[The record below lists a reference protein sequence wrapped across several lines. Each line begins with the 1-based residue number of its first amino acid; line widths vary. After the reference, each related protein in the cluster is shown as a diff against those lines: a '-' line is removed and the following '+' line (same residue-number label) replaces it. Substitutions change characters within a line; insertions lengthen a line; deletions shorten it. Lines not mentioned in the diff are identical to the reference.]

1 MENIWSFLLQ
11 TLSVSL
17 IGLLLLVVKLLL
29 RNRLS
34 PRWQY
39 AVWGVLAVR
48 LMVPAS
54 TYGKDIFLP
63 LPLWVETV
71 KLTVEQ
77 GLSSAYTAFYEAVRV
92 VAPVPWLSGGPV
104 SVTDWLFLLYILGV
118 FGMLGWELFASLR
131 LRRRFQNGEPV
142 SAQEFRRLQRMGERE
157 GRTIC
162 AAVFLPQLTSPMVC
176 GVFHPVLGLPAN
188 KPVEETAILHAFLY
202 PTRWNILQSG
212 FWRVCR
218 ALHWCNPVMWFFL
231 RQVNHDWVSFCDHQV
246 LERLQEGYDPGRLT
260 GTSAIFD
267 GEKDL
272 KEQAEAAERRSIAP
286 KGRTLVAVCV
296 TVVLLCSSLL
306 GTVEKTVEI
315 RPWWEGDGSR
325 QEMVAISHCNPCT
338 TAAGALDT
346 YAKGMMQENPLYCAM
361 ASPKARRKQLEDGFL
376 RGEGQKTASE
386 TVLLYPAVTPLQ
398 GITLKKDEV
407 KGELDSIVVTSKGV
421 FNIVS
426 CSYIG
431 DIKIKED
438 GNWYKRDRRG
448 DYMISSPINKIKKNS
463 HIHSFLYFYSTRYL
477 NWFKFYIYSCFFYI
491 VFYSCS

>member
-104 SVTDWLFLLYILGV
+104 SGTDWLFLLYILGV

-267 GEKDL
+267 GE
-272 KEQAEAAERRSIAP
+272 
-286 KGRTLVAVCV
+286 RT
-296 TVVLLCSSLL
+296 
-306 GTVEKTVEI
+306 
-315 RPWWEGDGSR
+315 
-325 QEMVAISHCNPCT
+325 
-338 TAAGALDT
+338 
-346 YAKGMMQENPLYCAM
+346 
-361 ASPKARRKQLEDGFL
+361 
-376 RGEGQKTASE
+376 
-386 TVLLYPAVTPLQ
+386 
-398 GITLKKDEV
+398 
-407 KGELDSIVVTSKGV
+407 
-421 FNIVS
+421 
-426 CSYIG
+426 
-431 DIKIKED
+431 
-438 GNWYKRDRRG
+438 
-448 DYMISSPINKIKKNS
+448 
-463 HIHSFLYFYSTRYL
+463 
-477 NWFKFYIYSCFFYI
+477 
-491 VFYSCS
+491 

>member
-142 SAQEFRRLQRMGERE
+142 SA
-157 GRTIC
+157 
-162 AAVFLPQLTSPMVC
+162 
-176 GVFHPVLGLPAN
+176 
-188 KPVEETAILHAFLY
+188 
-202 PTRWNILQSG
+202 
-212 FWRVCR
+212 
-218 ALHWCNPVMWFFL
+218 
-231 RQVNHDWVSFCDHQV
+231 
-246 LERLQEGYDPGRLT
+246 
-260 GTSAIFD
+260 
-267 GEKDL
+267 
-272 KEQAEAAERRSIAP
+272 
-286 KGRTLVAVCV
+286 
-296 TVVLLCSSLL
+296 
-306 GTVEKTVEI
+306 
-315 RPWWEGDGSR
+315 
-325 QEMVAISHCNPCT
+325 
-338 TAAGALDT
+338 
-346 YAKGMMQENPLYCAM
+346 
-361 ASPKARRKQLEDGFL
+361 
-376 RGEGQKTASE
+376 
-386 TVLLYPAVTPLQ
+386 
-398 GITLKKDEV
+398 
-407 KGELDSIVVTSKGV
+407 
-421 FNIVS
+421 
-426 CSYIG
+426 
-431 DIKIKED
+431 
-438 GNWYKRDRRG
+438 
-448 DYMISSPINKIKKNS
+448 
-463 HIHSFLYFYSTRYL
+463 
-477 NWFKFYIYSCFFYI
+477 
-491 VFYSCS
+491 

>member
-157 GRTIC
+157 ADVPYGLWCFPPCFGSAGEQTRGGDGN
-162 AAVFLPQLTSPMVC
+162 SPCVSLSNSLEY
-176 GVFHPVLGLPAN
+176 PAKWVLAGLP
-188 KPVEETAILHAFLY
+188 
-202 PTRWNILQSG
+202 G
-212 FWRVCR
+212 
-218 ALHWCNPVMWFFL
+218 
-231 RQVNHDWVSFCDHQV
+231 
-246 LERLQEGYDPGRLT
+246 
-260 GTSAIFD
+260 
-267 GEKDL
+267 
-272 KEQAEAAERRSIAP
+272 AP
-286 KGRTLVAVCV
+286 LV
-296 TVVLLCSSLL
+296 
-306 GTVEKTVEI
+306 
-315 RPWWEGDGSR
+315 
-325 QEMVAISHCNPCT
+325 
-338 TAAGALDT
+338 
-346 YAKGMMQENPLYCAM
+346 
-361 ASPKARRKQLEDGFL
+361 
-376 RGEGQKTASE
+376 
-386 TVLLYPAVTPLQ
+386 
-398 GITLKKDEV
+398 
-407 KGELDSIVVTSKGV
+407 
-421 FNIVS
+421 
-426 CSYIG
+426 
-431 DIKIKED
+431 
-438 GNWYKRDRRG
+438 
-448 DYMISSPINKIKKNS
+448 
-463 HIHSFLYFYSTRYL
+463 
-477 NWFKFYIYSCFFYI
+477 
-491 VFYSCS
+491 

>member
-176 GVFHPVLGLPAN
+176 GV
-188 KPVEETAILHAFLY
+188 
-202 PTRWNILQSG
+202 
-212 FWRVCR
+212 
-218 ALHWCNPVMWFFL
+218 
-231 RQVNHDWVSFCDHQV
+231 
-246 LERLQEGYDPGRLT
+246 
-260 GTSAIFD
+260 
-267 GEKDL
+267 
-272 KEQAEAAERRSIAP
+272 
-286 KGRTLVAVCV
+286 
-296 TVVLLCSSLL
+296 
-306 GTVEKTVEI
+306 
-315 RPWWEGDGSR
+315 
-325 QEMVAISHCNPCT
+325 
-338 TAAGALDT
+338 
-346 YAKGMMQENPLYCAM
+346 
-361 ASPKARRKQLEDGFL
+361 
-376 RGEGQKTASE
+376 
-386 TVLLYPAVTPLQ
+386 
-398 GITLKKDEV
+398 
-407 KGELDSIVVTSKGV
+407 
-421 FNIVS
+421 
-426 CSYIG
+426 
-431 DIKIKED
+431 
-438 GNWYKRDRRG
+438 
-448 DYMISSPINKIKKNS
+448 
-463 HIHSFLYFYSTRYL
+463 
-477 NWFKFYIYSCFFYI
+477 
-491 VFYSCS
+491 

>member
-142 SAQEFRRLQRMGERE
+142 SAQEFQRLQRMGERE

-162 AAVFLPQLTSPMVC
+162 AAVFLP
-176 GVFHPVLGLPAN
+176 
-188 KPVEETAILHAFLY
+188 
-202 PTRWNILQSG
+202 
-212 FWRVCR
+212 
-218 ALHWCNPVMWFFL
+218 
-231 RQVNHDWVSFCDHQV
+231 
-246 LERLQEGYDPGRLT
+246 
-260 GTSAIFD
+260 
-267 GEKDL
+267 
-272 KEQAEAAERRSIAP
+272 
-286 KGRTLVAVCV
+286 
-296 TVVLLCSSLL
+296 
-306 GTVEKTVEI
+306 
-315 RPWWEGDGSR
+315 
-325 QEMVAISHCNPCT
+325 
-338 TAAGALDT
+338 
-346 YAKGMMQENPLYCAM
+346 
-361 ASPKARRKQLEDGFL
+361 
-376 RGEGQKTASE
+376 
-386 TVLLYPAVTPLQ
+386 
-398 GITLKKDEV
+398 
-407 KGELDSIVVTSKGV
+407 
-421 FNIVS
+421 
-426 CSYIG
+426 
-431 DIKIKED
+431 
-438 GNWYKRDRRG
+438 
-448 DYMISSPINKIKKNS
+448 
-463 HIHSFLYFYSTRYL
+463 
-477 NWFKFYIYSCFFYI
+477 
-491 VFYSCS
+491 